1 MQDVGNRRDYF
12 QGVLVM
18 MLSMKIVNQDKRNIS
33 DRSIGQRAD
42 VHIKEFPSGN
52 QRVEVLKK
60 TSGPQSDSVCHAKG
74 LGDGRNRKCHQKTN
88 ETVKFQ
94 LELDESLLHL
104 QGIVL
109 VRR

>member
-1 MQDVGNRRDYF
+1 M
-12 QGVLVM
+12 
-18 MLSMKIVNQDKRNIS
+18 
-33 DRSIGQRAD
+33 
-42 VHIKEFPSGN
+42 HIKEFPSGN

-88 ETVKFQ
+88 ETVK
-94 LELDESLLHL
+94 LELDESLLHF

>member
-1 MQDVGNRRDYF
+1 MT
-12 QGVLVM
+12 
-18 MLSMKIVNQDKRNIS
+18 LSMKIVKQDKRNTS
-33 DRSIGQRAD
+33 NRSIGQRAD

-60 TSGPQSDSVCHAKG
+60 TSGPQPDGVCHAKG
-74 LGDGRNRKCHQKTN
+74 LSDGRNRKCHQKTN

-94 LELDESLLHL
+94 LELDERLLHL
-104 QGIVL
+104 QGTVL